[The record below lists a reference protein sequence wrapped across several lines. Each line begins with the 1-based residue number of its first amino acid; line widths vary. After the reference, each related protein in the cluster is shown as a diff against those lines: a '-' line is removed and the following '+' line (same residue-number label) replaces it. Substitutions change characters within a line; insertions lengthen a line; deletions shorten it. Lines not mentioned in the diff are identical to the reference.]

1 MLIDFLI
8 AYSVCSTAALIVAG
22 GKAVRGSSSC
32 SCAGSR
38 EKLKVRNPEDATGR
52 FYVSYA
58 NYNPRTGECSGEVC
72 DRRKKTCLFEFID
85 ATSVEQFEKKVDE
98 AYIRLAQEA
107 EKWDEYHR
115 SMKNKGEKRNQTHKK
130 HPNKHRR

>member
-1 MLIDFLI
+1 MDFIVSFCLVSII
-8 AYSVCSTAALIVAG
+8 AVIVAG
-22 GKAVRGSSSC
+22 CKAVGGSSSS
-32 SCAGSR
+32 SCARGSR
-38 EKLKVRNPEDATGR
+38 EKLNVRNPEDATGR

-72 DRRKKTCLFEFID
+72 DRRKKTGLFEFID

-107 EKWDEYHR
+107 EEWDEYYR
-115 SMKNKGEKRNQTHKK
+115 LLKNKGDKRKKTHKK
-130 HPNKHRR
+130 HPNKHEK

>member
-1 MLIDFLI
+1 MDFIVSFCLVSII
-8 AYSVCSTAALIVAG
+8 AVIVAG
-22 GKAVRGSSSC
+22 CKAVRGSSSC

-52 FYVSYA
+52 FYVSHA
-58 NYNPRTGECSGEVC
+58 SYNPKTGECFGEVC
-72 DRRKKTCLFEFID
+72 DRRNKTCLFEFID

-98 AYIRLAQEA
+98 AYVRLAQEA

-115 SMKNKGEKRNQTHKK
+115 LMKNKGEKRNKPHKK
-130 HPNKHRR
+130 HHNKHER